1 MICDIKNLF
10 ELGNSD
16 YYKPVRVSNF
26 YGKNYIEYESNGN
39 RENLSNEVYFQKIKP
54 FLKDIIIHGRFN

>member
-1 MICDIKNLF
+1 MIRDIKNLF

-16 YYKPVRVSNF
+16 YYKPVRVGNF

-39 RENLSNEVYFQKIKP
+39 RENLSNEVYFQKIK
-54 FLKDIIIHGRFN
+54 HS